1 MLYPQVSRKILG
13 SQNACTNSQ
22 DDLLPLPHNLRRD
35 RPFVLVVKLTDI
47 PVDMIKI
54 VVEGV
59 CGYGDEYLKG
69 GVYGVISSIHVAG

>member
-1 MLYPQVSRKILG
+1 MLYPQVSRKMLG
-13 SQNACTNSQ
+13 SQNAHTNSQ

-35 RPFVLVVKLTDI
+35 RPFLLVGKLTDI

-59 CGYGDEYLKG
+59 GGYGDEYLKG
-69 GVYGVISSIHVAG
+69 GVSGVISSIHVAG